1 MKTEKIYINGYIGEA
16 GFFDDV
22 SNSFSLTN
30 LNAELDRIGKV
41 DELNVYINSGGGSV
55 TEGFAIYDRLMALD
69 CPVNTIVNGMCGS
82 IATVIFQAGRKGKRM
97 MFENSEFFVHNPF
110 WQPSS
115 PTPMEA
121 KDLALLQEDLQN
133 AENKIKSFY
142 ATVTGKSEDDLKPI
156 LDRQTTLSATEAIE
170 YGFADEV
177 YKTQI
182 SAYTKYRLVAY
193 LNNDKQT
200 EMENKELK
208 AELGTIKGFM
218 AKIVKALFKNA
229 YTETVDGTKI
239 YFDGTM
245 VTKDTPVFSDEAMTT
260 PLPDGDYTLDSI
272 ILTVV
277 NGIVTEVTEPQPADN
292 NAPDALAEAQKE
304 IADLK
309 AKLAEKENVVAEKE
323 NVINETKV
331 EIVALAK
338 KVTEFEAML
347 VTGKDFKAEGGQSNG
362 KKENEGEP
370 SETPMQKVAR
380 LRAEKEAKK

>member
-69 CPVNTIVNGMCGS
+69 CTVNTIVNGMCGS

-142 ATVTGKSEDDLKPI
+142 ATVTGKSEDELTP
-156 LDRQTTLSATEAIE
+156 LLNRQTTLSATEAIDL
-170 YGFADEV
+170 GFADEV

-193 LNNDKQT
+193 LNNDKKT

-208 AELGTIKGFM
+208 AELGTIKSFM
-218 AKIVKALFKNA
+218 AKVVKALFKNA
-229 YTETVDGTKI
+229 YTETTDGTKI
-239 YFDGTM
+239 YFEGTA
-245 VTKDTPVFSDEAMTT
+245 VQKDVAVFADEAMTT
-260 PLPDGDYTLDSI
+260 PLADGDYTLDSI
-272 ILTVV
+272 IITVV
-277 NGIVTEVTEPQPADN
+277 GGVITEVTDPQAN
-292 NAPDALAEAQKE
+292 QTPDALAEAQKE

-309 AKLAEKENVVAEKE
+309 AKLAEKDSVVAEKE
-323 NVINETKV
+323 TLINETKT
-331 EIVALAK
+331 EIVALVK
-338 KVTEFEAML
+338 KVNDFEALL
-347 VTGKDFKAEGGQSNG
+347 VTGKNFEANGGQSHG
-362 KKENEGEP
+362 KKQEEGEP
-370 SETPMQKVAR
+370 TETSMQRIAR
-380 LRAEKEAKK
+380 LRAEKDAKK

>member
-69 CPVNTIVNGMCGS
+69 CTVNTIVNGMCGS

-200 EMENKELK
+200 EMGNKELK

-245 VTKDTPVFSDEAMTT
+245 VMKDTEVFSDEAMTV
-260 PLPDGDYTLDSI
+260 PLTDGDYTLDSMI
-272 ILTVV
+272 ITVV
-277 NGIVTEVTEPQPADN
+277 AGVVTEVMESQPAQGET
-292 NAPDALAEAQKE
+292 PDALAEAQKE
-304 IADLK
+304 IDALK
-309 AKLAEKENVVAEKE
+309 AQLAEKENVVAEKE

-347 VTGKDFKAEGGQSNG
+347 VTGKEFKAEGGQAQG
-362 KKENEGEP
+362 KQEQV
-370 SETPMQKVAR
+370 S
-380 LRAEKEAKK
+380 EAKTSIEKFAEWKKAQAKK

>member
-1 MKTEKIYINGYIGEA
+1 MKTGKIYINGYIGEA

-69 CPVNTIVNGMCGS
+69 CTVNTIVNGMCGS

-245 VTKDTPVFSDEAMTT
+245 VMKDTPVFSDEAMTT

-292 NAPDALAEAQKE
+292 APDALAEAQKE

-331 EIVALAK
+331 EIVALVK

-362 KKENEGEP
+362 KQEP
-370 SETPMQKVAR
+370 VS
-380 LRAEKEAKK
+380 EAKTSIEKFAEWKKAQTKK

>member
-1 MKTEKIYINGYIGEA
+1 MKTEKIYINGYIGEV

-22 SNSFSLTN
+22 SNSFALTN

-69 CPVNTIVNGMCGS
+69 CTVNTIVNGMCGS
-82 IATVIFQAGRKGKRM
+82 IATVIFQAGTKGKRM

-110 WQPSS
+110 WQPSA

-193 LNNDKQT
+193 LNNDKKT

-208 AELGTIKGFM
+208 AELGGIKGLLNRL
-218 AKIVKALFKNA
+218 ISRFKNA

-245 VTKDTPVFSDEAMTT
+245 VMKDTAVFSDEAMTT
-260 PLPDGDYTLDSI
+260 PLSDGDYTLDSVI
-272 ILTVV
+272 ITVV
-277 NGIVTEVTEPQPADN
+277 NGIVTELMEAQPVGEAK
-292 NAPDALAEAQKE
+292 PDPLAEAQKE
-304 IADLK
+304 IDALK
-309 AKLAEKENVVAEKE
+309 AQLAEKENVVAEKE

-347 VTGKDFKAEGGQSNG
+347 VTGGNFQANGGQSHG
-362 KKENEGEP
+362 KKDTEGQP
-370 SETPMQKVAR
+370 TETQMERIAR
-380 LRAEKEAKK
+380 LRAEKDAKK

>member
-69 CPVNTIVNGMCGS
+69 CTVNTIVNGMCGS

-208 AELGTIKGFM
+208 AELGGIKGLLT
-218 AKIVKALFKNA
+218 ALIRRFKNA

-362 KKENEGEP
+362 KEEP
-370 SETPMQKVAR
+370 VS
-380 LRAEKEAKK
+380 EAKTSIEKFAEWKKAQTKK

>member
-69 CPVNTIVNGMCGS
+69 CTVNTIVNGMCGS

-292 NAPDALAEAQKE
+292 APDALAEAQKE

-347 VTGKDFKAEGGQSNG
+347 VTGGNFKAEGGQAQG
-362 KKENEGEP
+362 KKEPEGEP
-370 SETPMQKVAR
+370 NESATQKAAR
-380 LRAEKEAKK
+380 LRAEKDAKK

>member
-1 MKTEKIYINGYIGEA
+1 VKTEKIYINGYIGEA

-292 NAPDALAEAQKE
+292 APDALAEAQKE
-304 IADLK
+304 IAD
-309 AKLAEKENVVAEKE
+309 
-323 NVINETKV
+323 
-331 EIVALAK
+331 
-338 KVTEFEAML
+338 
-347 VTGKDFKAEGGQSNG
+347 
-362 KKENEGEP
+362 
-370 SETPMQKVAR
+370 
-380 LRAEKEAKK
+380 